1 VRACVLSLPE
11 CYHSDV
17 IRIFSKSTFCRV
29 HKYPPPPFCLSKLNL
44 STILLGVQALNDITF
59 VTLCDSFEEV
69 NCIVYN
75 NAVLLN

>member
-1 VRACVLSLPE
+1 MRACVLSLPE

-17 IRIFSKSTFCRV
+17 IRIFSKSTFRRL
-29 HKYPPPPFCLSKLNL
+29 HKYSPPLSKLNL

-69 NCIVYN
+69 NCIAYN